1 MPLQVIAIC
10 SARYTILWLENGLPK
25 STMSKPTFPLIL
37 PQNHPNSTVEGLK
50 ICHKDG
56 KRLLI
61 RTVLALIENCYLLN
75 FNK

>member
-1 MPLQVIAIC
+1 MPLQAITIC
-10 SARYTILWLENGLPK
+10 SARYTILWLENGLPN

-37 PQNHPNSTVEGLK
+37 PQIQPNSTVEGLK
-50 ICHKDG
+50 NCHKYG

-61 RTVLALIENCYLLN
+61 RTVLTLIENSYLLN